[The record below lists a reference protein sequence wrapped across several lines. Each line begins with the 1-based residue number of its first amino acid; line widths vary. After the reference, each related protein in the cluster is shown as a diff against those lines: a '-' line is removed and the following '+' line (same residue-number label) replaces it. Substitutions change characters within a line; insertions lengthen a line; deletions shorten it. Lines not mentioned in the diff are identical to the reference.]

1 MAVSVAVPVA
11 GFGGGIGFRGAL
23 GRGRDPLGAGVA
35 ASRGALGAGVGSA
48 AAGHGLLAG
57 VPAAVSA
64 GGQLLR
70 SGVPAA
76 VSAGGHPLWA
86 GVAATI
92 AAGAAAVA
100 RGGDL
105 PLSGVAAPTI
115 GGRDLLRPRVAA
127 AATLLSG
134 AGALVAGHRLLAGL
148 TTAVAG
154 HSLRSCV
161 GAPPRCL
168 RRAPGAF
175 RRGAAGGFPGRSRR
189 SGRAAGQGRGHLVRD
204 PANRAGFVV
213 VQVGAVHPHILTAG
227 AATPREGPPTV
238 RFVPCAAQP

>member
-1 MAVSVAVPVA
+1 MAVPVA

-35 ASRGALGAGVGSA
+35 APCGALGAGVGSA

-64 GGQLLR
+64 GG
-70 SGVPAA
+70 
-76 VSAGGHPLWA
+76 HPLRA

-92 AAGAAAVA
+92 AAGGAAVA
-100 RGGDL
+100 AGGDL
-105 PLSGVAAPTI
+105 LLSGVAAPVGARAPI
-115 GGRDLLRPRVAA
+115 GGGDLLRPRVAA

-134 AGALVAGHRLLAGL
+134 AGALVAGHRLRAGL

-175 RRGAAGGFPGRSRR
+175 RWGAAGWFPGRSRR

-227 AATPREGPPTV
+227 ATTPREGPPTV